1 MEGGSKLIDAERLD
15 GIQVKTLLTSMALV
29 SSSVEE
35 MPVWLARL
43 FIMIT
48 LLKPCPQSIVDDTG
62 KEKLDKRVV
71 IAGRRENGLM
81 TLLPG

>member
-1 MEGGSKLIDAERLD
+1 MAGEVIHHDYPVKRMMIDD
-15 GIQVKTLLTSMALV
+15 S
-29 SSSVEE
+29 
-35 MPVWLARL
+35 
-43 FIMIT
+43 
-48 LLKPCPQSIVDDTG
+48 KPCPQSIVDDTG